1 MPNKPK
7 DAQKRHIQ
15 LGQRFKWNGQWCFDE
30 EPGELL
36 EPLNLQ
42 VEVLTKE
49 QIAPNGQRVYKC
61 RVYAGPDQYISQ
73 TFYINEDNLG
83 ETVK

>member
-15 LGQRFKWNGQWCFDE
+15 LGQRLEWNGQWCFDE
-30 EPGELL
+30 EPGELQAPDGL
-36 EPLNLQ
+36 K
-42 VEVLTKE
+42 VEVLRKDD
-49 QIAPNGQRVYKC
+49 IAPNGQRVYHC
-61 RVYAGPDQYISQ
+61 RVYEGPDEYISL

-83 ETVK
+83 ETV

>member
-15 LGQRFKWNGQWCFDE
+15 LGQRLEWNGQWCFDE

-36 EPLNLQ
+36 KPDGLK
-42 VEVLTKE
+42 VEVLSKE
-49 QIAPNGQRVYKC
+49 QIAPNGQRVYLC
-61 RVYAGPDQYISQ
+61 RVYEGPKEYISLN
-73 TFYINEDNLG
+73 FYINEDNLG
-83 ETVK
+83 ETV

>member
-15 LGQRFKWNGQWCFDE
+15 LGQRFKWNGQWEFDE

-36 EPLNLQ
+36 EPIDLK
-42 VEVLTKE
+42 VAVLTKE

-61 RVYAGPDQYISQ
+61 RVYDGPAQYLNLH
-73 TFYINEDNLG
+73 FYINEDNLG
-83 ETVK
+83 ETL